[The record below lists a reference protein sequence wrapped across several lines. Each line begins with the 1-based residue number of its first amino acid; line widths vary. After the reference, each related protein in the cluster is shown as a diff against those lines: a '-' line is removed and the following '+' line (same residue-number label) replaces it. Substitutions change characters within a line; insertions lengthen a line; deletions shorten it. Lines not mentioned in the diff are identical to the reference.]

1 LLSPDLLREYHGF
14 IEGMRRVAK
23 SEGGGA
29 TTTEAHV
36 SESLTGYQPGDLDQ
50 SIVEEAPL
58 AWYERALSHGLD
70 LLNFTLH

>member
-1 LLSPDLLREYHGF
+1 
-14 IEGMRRVAK
+14 MRRVAK
-23 SEGGGA
+23 SEGGDA
-29 TTTEAHV
+29 TTTEAQV